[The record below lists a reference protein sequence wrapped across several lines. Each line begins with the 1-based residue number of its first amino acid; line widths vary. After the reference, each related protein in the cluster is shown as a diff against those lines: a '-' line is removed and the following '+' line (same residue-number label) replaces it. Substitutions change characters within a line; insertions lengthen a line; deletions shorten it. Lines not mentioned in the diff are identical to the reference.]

1 MKNKLFA
8 LFSFAIISYAT
19 YSIGQGI
26 QTKLGY
32 LENKELIELSG
43 LAVSHKE
50 KNLFWAIND
59 SGNAPDIFAL
69 DANGRNLG
77 KIRIENVKNTDWEAI
92 ASGPCEFGLSC
103 LFIADI
109 GDNRAIRDE
118 LQIHIFA
125 EPKINSLN
133 LVPDKTLKF
142 NIPNLPHDAESLM
155 VNPKNGEIYLIEKK
169 RKVENDKSQRIFK
182 LVENK
187 PLDDGT
193 NAHLEEFAQIA
204 STINSNEYVGTITD
218 AAFDDNGEYFY
229 FRDYDNV
236 YKSKQILHEGV
247 IIDAVKLESER
258 LKQGESIAKIPNSE
272 NLIISSEG
280 LNEKIIVFPIKIFG
294 KN

>member
-77 KIRIENVKNTDWEAI
+77 KIRIENVENTDWEAI